1 MVGNCTASEKFCA
14 SKINLAI
21 GFTRKNQLEGCNDA
35 VPWLNETTSRI
46 FRPTANFENFEIHLY
61 FVCQP
66 AVRPGCARCRA
77 PEISQNK
84 GMAADLRKSYS
95 EDDLPTAPWR
105 FPLSFIP
112 FLVFYIFLS
121 KVRIS
126 PKVTIACNGFC
137 LLRHTKTWLA
147 CDIISY
153 SGTDVF
159 ACTLLHRELRDYSLG
174 QIAFAVFRALF
185 AITQL
190 LCHVSALLTS
200 ACKQA

>member
-1 MVGNCTASEKFCA
+1 
-14 SKINLAI
+14 
-21 GFTRKNQLEGCNDA
+21 
-35 VPWLNETTSRI
+35 
-46 FRPTANFENFEIHLY
+46 
-61 FVCQP
+61 
-66 AVRPGCARCRA
+66 
-77 PEISQNK
+77 
-84 GMAADLRKSYS
+84 MAAHLRKCYS

-112 FLVFYIFLS
+112 FLVLYIFFS
-121 KVRIS
+121 KMQIS

-147 CDIISY
+147 HDIISY
-153 SGTDVF
+153 SGMMFSRVL

-174 QIAFAVFRALF
+174 QISFAVFRALF

-190 LCHVSALLTS
+190 LCYVSALLTS

>member
-1 MVGNCTASEKFCA
+1 
-14 SKINLAI
+14 
-21 GFTRKNQLEGCNDA
+21 
-35 VPWLNETTSRI
+35 
-46 FRPTANFENFEIHLY
+46 
-61 FVCQP
+61 
-66 AVRPGCARCRA
+66 
-77 PEISQNK
+77 
-84 GMAADLRKSYS
+84 MAADLRKCYS

-112 FLVFYIFLS
+112 FLVLYVFLS
-121 KVRIS
+121 KLRIS

-137 LLRHTKTWLA
+137 LMRHTKTWPA

-153 SGTDVF
+153 VF

-190 LCHVSALLTS
+190 VLIITFYAPAKRLLN
-200 ACKQA
+200 A

>member
-1 MVGNCTASEKFCA
+1 MTHLLLKQHSSFNSVGVGLQKFHTI
-14 SKINLAI
+14 K
-21 GFTRKNQLEGCNDA
+21 
-35 VPWLNETTSRI
+35 V
-46 FRPTANFENFEIHLY
+46 
-61 FVCQP
+61 
-66 AVRPGCARCRA
+66 
-77 PEISQNK
+77 
-84 GMAADLRKSYS
+84 MAANLRKFYS

-112 FLVFYIFLS
+112 FLVLYIFLS

-153 SGTDVF
+153 SGTMFSRVL

>member
-1 MVGNCTASEKFCA
+1 
-14 SKINLAI
+14 
-21 GFTRKNQLEGCNDA
+21 
-35 VPWLNETTSRI
+35 
-46 FRPTANFENFEIHLY
+46 
-61 FVCQP
+61 
-66 AVRPGCARCRA
+66 
-77 PEISQNK
+77 
-84 GMAADLRKSYS
+84 MAADLRKSYS

-112 FLVFYIFLS
+112 FLVLYVFFS

-137 LLRHTKTWLA
+137 LLRHTKIWLA
-147 CDIISY
+147 RDIISN
-153 SGTDVF
+153 GTMFSRVL
-159 ACTLLHRELRDYSLG
+159 ACTLLHRELQDYSLG

-190 LCHVSALLTS
+190 LSHVSALLTS

>member
-1 MVGNCTASEKFCA
+1 
-14 SKINLAI
+14 
-21 GFTRKNQLEGCNDA
+21 
-35 VPWLNETTSRI
+35 
-46 FRPTANFENFEIHLY
+46 
-61 FVCQP
+61 
-66 AVRPGCARCRA
+66 
-77 PEISQNK
+77 
-84 GMAADLRKSYS
+84 MAADLRKSYS

-112 FLVFYIFLS
+112 FLVLYVFLS
-121 KVRIS
+121 KVRMS

-147 CDIISY
+147 RDIIIISY
-153 SGTDVF
+153 SGTMF
-159 ACTLLHRELRDYSLG
+159 SPCTLLHRELRDYSLG